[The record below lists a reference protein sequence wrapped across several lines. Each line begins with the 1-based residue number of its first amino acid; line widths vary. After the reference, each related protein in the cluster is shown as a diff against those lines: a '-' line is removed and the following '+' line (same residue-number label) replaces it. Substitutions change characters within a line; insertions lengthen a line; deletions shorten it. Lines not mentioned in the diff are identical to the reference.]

1 MIHQCLSDILNL
13 KRLPLGELGFFYGGL
28 SGKSKEDFEDG
39 NGRFVP
45 YMNVFS
51 NFSVDINN
59 LGEVN
64 IEEDEHQNKIEYGD
78 VLFTGSSETP
88 DECGMSSVMLDKVE
102 DDSPIYLNSFCFGF
116 RFNDLSQIYPAFYKH
131 LFRSNKIR
139 KEIGKTANGVTRF
152 NITKK
157 LFAKI
162 LIPLPS
168 LEQQKEIAAK
178 LDIYTSLISRLD
190 EEILLRKKQ
199 LEYHQEKYLHIKND
213 EVLSWLSFG
222 EDFVLKARIGW
233 QGLTRKEYRDEGSY
247 KLITGT
253 DFTSD
258 NRIDFEHCVYVDK
271 ERYDQDPN
279 IQIHEDDVLITK
291 DGTLGKIAYIDKLD
305 MPATLNGGI
314 FVVRDKEK
322 RVLQKFLMYYLTS
335 SIFVNWMKRN
345 HTQGSIQHLTQAL
358 LSKFTIPVIAK
369 EKQRDIVNKLD
380 TFTSLI
386 SKLQEER
393 DLRQKQYEYYREKL
407 LTFE

>member
-1 MIHQCLSDILNL
+1 M
-13 KRLPLGELGFFYGGL
+13 
-28 SGKSKEDFEDG
+28 
-39 NGRFVP
+39 
-45 YMNVFS
+45 
-51 NFSVDINN
+51 
-59 LGEVN
+59 
-64 IEEDEHQNKIEYGD
+64 
-78 VLFTGSSETP
+78 
-88 DECGMSSVMLDKVE
+88 
-102 DDSPIYLNSFCFGF
+102 
-116 RFNDLSQIYPAFYKH
+116 
-131 LFRSNKIR
+131 
-139 KEIGKTANGVTRF
+139 
-152 NITKK
+152 
-157 LFAKI
+157 
-162 LIPLPS
+162 
-168 LEQQKEIAAK
+168 
-178 LDIYTSLISRLD
+178 
-190 EEILLRKKQ
+190 
-199 LEYHQEKYLHIKND
+199 
-213 EVLSWLSFG
+213 
-222 EDFVLKARIGW
+222 LKARIGW

-380 TFTSLI
+380 AFTSLI